1 MLKATDAVF
10 ATDHSATAAIFNRP
24 VQART
29 DSGEELE
36 LECFDASRLRHLLGR
51 IGLVWP
57 EVGRGGVAPFAS
69 RRRIAG
75 RFASIAKNGTRFGSL
90 SQDVPL
96 AAVVNRH
103 SYAGFGVVSY
113 RQAYSSSS
121 SSPSETPL
129 GASSLTR
136 LPELYAWAVG

>member
-1 MLKATDAVF
+1 MLKATDAGF

-29 DSGEELE
+29 ESGEELE
-36 LECFDASRLRHLLGR
+36 LGLRRIETSSPAGMQ

-57 EVGRGGVAPFAS
+57 EVGRGGVFPFAN

-103 SYAGFGVVSY
+103 SFAGFGVVFC
-113 RQAYSSSS
+113 
-121 SSPSETPL
+121 
-129 GASSLTR
+129 
-136 LPELYAWAVG
+136 LYGLFLQFLQPR